1 MPTEKPRIT
10 ITLSDHQHS
19 VLSTLA
25 KGQKCSM
32 SSIVVDLLE
41 TAIPVLERVNELVTA
56 AQKAPQQA
64 LDQLKLSLGRAETDV
79 IGMQAEVMGQ
89 LDMLVKEAG
98 VAVDAR
104 ERTAAAHASAPV
116 VATAKPPSSNR
127 GVRKP
132 TTHKTSAVKA
142 GSLGKSKRAAK

>member
-10 ITLSDHQHS
+10 ITLTDHQHD
-19 VLSTLA
+19 VLSSLA

-32 SSIVVDLLE
+32 SSIVVDLLD
-41 TAIPVLERVNELVTA
+41 TAIPVLERVNELITA

-64 LDQLKLSLGRAETDV
+64 LDQLKASLGRAEIDV
-79 IGMQAEVMGQ
+79 IGMQSEVMGQ
-89 LDMLVKEAG
+89 LDMLVREAG

-104 ERTAAAHASAPV
+104 ERAAAAPASSPV
-116 VATAKPPSSNR
+116 AAVVKPPSSNR

-132 TTHKTSAVKA
+132 TTHKTPAVKV
-142 GSLGKSKRAAK
+142 GSLAKSKRTVK